1 MTPAENYAADGFYLH
16 TAPILS
22 ADLVRRA
29 AAGQEAICRGEY
41 NTGSPPLQSP
51 WNPGDSPDKLVKI
64 EQPQFADNAV
74 WEVVSNTGIGE
85 AAAELTSAE
94 MVQVWWVQMLV
105 KPSTESSETRTN
117 IGWHQDRQY
126 WKAWEEGSE
135 LFTAWVA
142 LTDVEEDCGP
152 MKFLRGSNHWG
163 LLDSGDFY
171 GQDLD
176 DQAKQIQGTNREAA
190 EDVQAILSAGA
201 VSFHHCL
208 TFHGSGPNLSGRSRR
223 SLALHMRT
231 EKSRPKNDKKE
242 GLTRFIDDETK
253 CPVIYRK

>member
-1 MTPAENYAADGFYLH
+1 MTPAESYSADGFYLH
-16 TAPILS
+16 TEPILS
-22 ADLVRRA
+22 ADLSSRA

-41 NTGSPPLQSP
+41 DTGSTPLSSP

-64 EQPQFADNAV
+64 EQPQFADRAV
-74 WEVVSNTGIGE
+74 WDVVSHAGIGE
-85 AAAELTSAE
+85 AAAAISGAE

-105 KPSTESSETRTN
+105 KPSTDSEEAQTN
-117 IGWHQDRQY
+117 VGWHQDRQY
-126 WKAWEEGSE
+126 WKTWEEGSE

-142 LTDVEEDCGP
+142 LSDVEEDCGP

-163 LLDSGDFY
+163 LLDNGDFY

-176 DQAKQIQGTNREAA
+176 DQSKQIRGTGREAT
-190 EDVQAILSAGA
+190 EEVPAILPAGA
-201 VSFHHCL
+201 VSYHHCL
-208 TFHGSGPNLSGRSRR
+208 TFHGSGPNHSGRPRR

-231 EKSRPKNDKKE
+231 EKSCPKDGKKE

-253 CPVIYRK
+253 CPVIWRK